1 MNASRGGESSGQG
14 RHRRPR
20 PSWQVVRV
28 RTAALAAAVL
38 AVPVALFGVSG
49 SAQATNNPF
58 TPETSFN
65 IDGNP
70 TGPDDFE
77 APYGPGTTPG
87 GFPTT
92 GLYYN
97 KRNIDM
103 GGTSGCALPADDH
116 AVSVSYTHLT
126 LPTSDLV

>member
-1 MNASRGGESSGQG
+1 M
-14 RHRRPR
+14 
-20 PSWQVVRV
+20 RV

-70 TGPDDFE
+70 TGPDDFG
-77 APYGPGTTPG
+77 APYGPGTTTG
-87 GFPTT
+87 GLQTPWPAYNERNMDLS
-92 GLYYN
+92 GLA
-97 KRNIDM
+97 
-103 GGTSGCALPADDH
+103 GC
-116 AVSVSYTHLT
+116 
-126 LPTSDLV
+126 